1 MNLLTTM
8 LAQGTFLN
16 RPLPTIYNAGWYY
29 LATDVAGGTLYQS
42 TGTSW
47 TQIASGVSQ
56 GIPAGGSTNQVLGK
70 TSSADYAVSW
80 QTVAAGLTVEDLA
93 TVVSA
98 ATVLKFKSGATVTNA
113 GAGEAD
119 VVIAEHVHVYG
130 ERMTGD
136 GTTTVFYLAQ
146 EAEQY
151 TAEAFVAGA
160 LTDVTQ
166 SADGAK
172 ITFASAPASA
182 AAIRVNYLAVLG
194 A

>member
-8 LAQGTFLN
+8 LGQGTFNN

-29 LATDVAGGTLYQS
+29 FATDIAGGTLYQS
-42 TGTSW
+42 TGSSW
-47 TQIASGVSQ
+47 TTITAGVSR
-56 GIPAGGSTNQVLGK
+56 GIPAGGTTGQALTKNSNT
-70 TSSADYAVSW
+70 DYDVTW
-80 QTVAAGLTVEDLA
+80 TTVAAGLTVEDLS
-93 TVVSA
+93 TVVNT
-98 ATVLKFKSGATVTNA
+98 ATVLKFKSGATVSSPT
-113 GAGEAD
+113 AGEAD

-136 GTTTVFYLAQ
+136 GTTTTFYLAQ

-151 TAEAFVAGA
+151 TAVAYVAGA

-172 ITFASAPASA
+172 ITFGTAPAAA

-194 A
+194 T